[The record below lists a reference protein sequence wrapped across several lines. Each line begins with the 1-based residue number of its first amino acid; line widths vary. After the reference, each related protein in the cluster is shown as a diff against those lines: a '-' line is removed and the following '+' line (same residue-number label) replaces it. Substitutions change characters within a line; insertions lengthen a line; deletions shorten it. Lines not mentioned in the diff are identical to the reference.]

1 MVVVFDIGNVL
12 LRWNPRNLFRKVFA
26 DEDEMEAFLAKAC
39 AMDWIVE
46 TDRARSFQPA
56 LDARIAAYP
65 QYARELRMFDE
76 LWIETLGG
84 PIHENVELLER
95 LRLQGQR
102 LYSITNFCD
111 EKFEI
116 ARATASVPRFIRRD
130 HRLRPGRISQNPIR
144 AFSNCS

>member
-26 DEDEMEAFLAKAC
+26 DEDAMEAFLATAC
-39 AMDWIVE
+39 AMDWVVE

-65 QYARELRMFDE
+65 QYARELRLFDE

-95 LRLQGQR
+95 LRLQGER
-102 LYSITNFCD
+102 LYSITTKNSRSLADC
-111 EKFEI
+111 
-116 ARATASVPRFIRRD
+116 IRSSTHSTGSSSPAGKD
-130 HRLRPGRISQNPIR
+130 WQNPIR

>member
-65 QYARELRMFDE
+65 QYARELRLFDE
-76 LWIETLGG
+76 LWIETLGD
-84 PIHENVELLER
+84 PIHETSNCSNGCAYRANV
-95 LRLQGQR
+95 
-102 LYSITNFCD
+102 SIPSPTS
-111 EKFEI
+111 
-116 ARATASVPRFIRRD
+116 ATKNSRSPEGCIRSSI
-130 HRLRPGRISQNPIR
+130 PSTGSSCPAGKGWSNPTR